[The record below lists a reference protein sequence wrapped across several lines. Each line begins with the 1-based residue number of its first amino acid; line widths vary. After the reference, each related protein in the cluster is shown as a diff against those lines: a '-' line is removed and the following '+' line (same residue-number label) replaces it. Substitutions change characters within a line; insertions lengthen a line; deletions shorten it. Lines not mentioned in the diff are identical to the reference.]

1 MGILKSYC
9 MKISPK
15 SKRYFIKCGL
25 LKFFGFAFFMLVL
38 SDGLTFGQS
47 IAGEEC
53 TIGVASGSAT
63 ADGRPLLWK
72 TRDYSSAPD
81 NKVHYNTSHKYK
93 FLSVTNAESDLAWM
107 GTNEQGFAIVN
118 SLSRDLNS
126 GSSGPGNGTLM
137 RDALGACKSVADFQD
152 YLDSTNI
159 SGRRTLA
166 NFGVVDSSGAAAIFE
181 TGGNYYYRF
190 DAKTAEPG
198 YLIRTNFSE
207 SGGGSAGIERYKRSA
222 VLIDNFH
229 RGDTLHYKSLLRHQM
244 RDFSDENS
252 NAVSVPYPDSW
263 PGGGP
268 YGYINCEKSIC
279 RSSSVSA
286 AVIHGVLPGE
296 DPGLTTMWVMLGQP
310 ATTISLPYWPV
321 GETPV
326 EAGGYATS
334 QLCDE
339 ARSIKRLVFD
349 YSGSKHFIDSYK
361 LRDSH
366 GDGLW
371 SGLFPLEDSVFSRT
385 KRYMD
390 SLRLLSSLPVHS
402 MLDTE
407 GLNAAEALSHLQE
420 CRSSIA
426 VDVDAVESK
435 GLISFYPNPANNTI
449 YIDCCEESDIDVQIF
464 DMNGRVLLHRLLG
477 ERRDLAIEFLPSG
490 IYIIQIIANHAIYH
504 LKLLKE

>member
-1 MGILKSYC
+1 
-9 MKISPK
+9 MKISSK
-15 SKRYFIKCGL
+15 SKKYFIKCGL
-25 LKFFGFAFFMLVL
+25 LKFVGFAFFMLL
-38 SDGLTFGQS
+38 LPDGLTYGQTV
-47 IAGEEC
+47 AREEC

-81 NKVHYNTSHKYK
+81 NKVRYNTSHKYK
-93 FLSVTNAESDLAWM
+93 FLSVTNADSDLAWM

-126 GSSGPGNGTLM
+126 GLSGPGNGTLM
-137 RDALGACKSVADFQD
+137 RDALGACKSVVDFQD
-152 YLDSTNI
+152 YLDSTNV
-159 SGRRTLA
+159 SGRRTQA
-166 NFGVVDSSGAAAIFE
+166 NFGVIDSSGAAAIFE
-181 TGGNYYYRF
+181 TGGNFYYKF
-190 DAKTAEPG
+190 DAKTAEHG
-198 YLIRTNFSE
+198 YVIRTNFSE
-207 SGGGSAGIERYKRSA
+207 SGGGSGGIERYKRSV
-222 VLIDNFH
+222 VLIDDFH

-252 NAVSVPYPDSW
+252 HAVSVPYPDSW
-263 PGGGP
+263 PGGAP

-286 AVIHGVLPGE
+286 AVIHGILPGE
-296 DPGLTTMWVMLGQP
+296 HPGLTTMWVMLGQP

-349 YSGSKHFIDSYK
+349 YSGSNHFIDSYK
-361 LRDSH
+361 LRDSD
-366 GDGLW
+366 GNGLW
-371 SGLFPLEDSVFSRT
+371 SCLFPLEDSVFSRT

-402 MLDTE
+402 ILDTE
-407 GLNAAEALSHLQE
+407 GVNAAEALSHLQE
-420 CRSSIA
+420 CRRSIA
-426 VDVDAVESK
+426 VDVNAVDSK
-435 GLISFYPNPANNTI
+435 ELISFYPNPADNKI
-449 YIDCCEESDIDVQIF
+449 YIDGCEESDIEVQIY
-464 DMNGRVLLHRLLG
+464 DMNGRLLLHKILG
-477 ERRDLAIEFLPSG
+477 ERREVAVEFLASG
-490 IYIIQIIANHAIYH
+490 MYIIQITANQKIHQ
-504 LKLLKE
+504 LKLMKE